1 MFKNKLSF
9 ILNFIINFFFF
20 LTVHCVTEK
29 FTWIRSENLFDTISV
44 ILDQHKLVRHKSE
57 ALVWPE
63 H

>member
-9 ILNFIINFFFF
+9 ILNCITKYF
-20 LTVHCVTEK
+20 LKTVHCAK

-44 ILDQHKLVRHKSE
+44 ILDHKLVRHKSE

>member
-9 ILNFIINFFFF
+9 ILNCITKYFFF
-20 LTVHCVTEK
+20 LFHCVTEK
-29 FTWIRSENLFDTISV
+29 FTWIRSENLFDTKSV
-44 ILDQHKLVRHKSE
+44 ILDHKLVRHKLE